1 MLTRGRVSSPT
12 IGYDDD
18 GTTAP
23 PSSQDDG
30 GLPQRIGRYVVLE
43 VIGMGGMGVVCTA
56 YDPKLDRRV
65 ALKLL
70 RQRENE
76 DPARGRIA
84 QLRLQREARAL
95 AKLKHPNIVAVH
107 DVDIV
112 DERLYIAMEYVEGES
127 LDDWFEHSSRG
138 WREVVEVFIQ
148 AANGLLAAHLAGI
161 THRDFKPA
169 NVRLEPTGRVV
180 VLDFGL
186 ALAQGATSTDDGDE
200 PSSSSSVEIP
210 IPLGAET
217 EGPNSER
224 NPRLTAVGR
233 RVGTPAYMSP
243 EQILGH
249 AVGPATDQF
258 AFGAS
263 LYEALYGMLPFR
275 GDADAALWNAVEG
288 AVAPPPKD
296 REVPPWLHKIVLR
309 LLDRD
314 PQHRYADMAEV
325 IAALSHGLGDRR
337 RRRGRIIAGAAV
349 TSLVLGG
356 VAWAYAS
363 EDTCPGAA
371 DRMDARW
378 NAARAEALARD
389 FAATGAPFADDAAT
403 RTIAVLDE
411 RAEAWKRAHVE
422 VCEATRVR
430 GEQSDALLDHRM
442 ACLDDALLE
451 LGALVDVFTETDAE
465 LVEHAVVATMG
476 LADPRECRDERPDDA
491 DEAPSP
497 AEEPRVAAVR
507 EQIAKANALIE
518 AMRVEPAFSA
528 AQVAWNEAAHL
539 EHAPT
544 RVAARLMWV
553 RSLRLRSDYAGA
565 ETELVAQIEDAAAH
579 RLFDAE
585 ADAWIMHVQLLGLHL
600 RKPEQAIAE
609 RLAAEA
615 AVTRGGGRPERV
627 AGLAHALG
635 VVLTANGDLEAAAE
649 QFRTAI
655 RHRQEHYGTDNPSVA
670 AARNDL
676 GITLVRLGR
685 HLEAEDAFRAAL
697 EANRR
702 ALGET
707 HPMIAT
713 NSMNLGNAVAEG
725 REDFA
730 ESAAL
735 YANALAIREAVFGS
749 DDPAVAEVLVAQGS
763 LARRQ
768 GDHAAAVAALR
779 RAIAL
784 FGGPN
789 AKDLRAGMALNNL
802 GTSYIKLGDTKAAV
816 EAFTQSIALF
826 EREKALQ
833 HPSRLRAYL
842 RRCEAWAN
850 AGETVVASADC
861 EVAGTLLGALASP
874 NAGDLEDLAEVRETI
889 RSKTAPR
896 P

>member
-1 MLTRGRVSSPT
+1 MQLTRGRVSSPT
-12 IGYDDD
+12 IGYDD
-18 GTTAP
+18 GAATPP
-23 PSSQDDG
+23 PSTHDDR
-30 GLPQRIGRYVVLE
+30 LPARIGRYVVVE
-43 VIGMGGMGVVCTA
+43 VIGIGGMGVVCTA
-56 YDPKLDRRV
+56 YDPKLDRKV

-70 RQRENE
+70 RQRES
-76 DPARGRIA
+76 DDAARSHIA

-112 DERLYIAMEYVEGES
+112 DDRLYIAMEYVEGES
-127 LDDWFEHSSRG
+127 LDDWFEHSTRG
-138 WREVVEVFIQ
+138 WSEVVEVFIQ
-148 AANGLLAAHLAGI
+148 AAKGLQAAHAAGI

-186 ALAQGATSTDDGDE
+186 ALAQGRANTEDDDD
-200 PSSSSSVEIP
+200 PAASSSVEVPIP
-210 IPLGAET
+210 IIGNGQEQPIA
-217 EGPNSER
+217 ER

-296 REVPPWLHKIVLR
+296 REVPPWLHKVVLR

-325 IAALSHGLGDRR
+325 IAALSQGLGR
-337 RRRGRIIAGAAV
+337 RRRGRVAAV
-349 TSLVLGG
+349 AIGATVVLGG
-356 VAWAYAS
+356 LGWAYARQ
-363 EDTCPGAA
+363 DACPGAA

-378 NAARAEALARD
+378 NAARGQTLAQD
-389 FAATGAPFADDAAT
+389 FAATGAPFAEDAAS
-403 RTIAVLDE
+403 RTIAVLDD
-411 RAEAWKRAHVE
+411 RSNAWRRAHVE
-422 VCEATRVR
+422 ICEATRLR

-476 LADPRECRDERPDDA
+476 LADPRACRDDRPDD
-491 DEAPSP
+491 DDQAPSA
-497 AEEPRVAAVR
+497 AEEQRVAAVR
-507 EQIAKANALIE
+507 EQVAKANALIE
-518 AMRVEPAFSA
+518 AMRVEPAFAA
-528 AQVAWNEAAHL
+528 AQLAWNEAAHL

-544 RVAARLMWV
+544 RVAARLMWA
-553 RSLRLRSDYAGA
+553 RTLRLRSDYAGA
-565 ETELVAQIEDAAAH
+565 ETELVAQIQDAAAH
-579 RLFDAE
+579 RLFDTE
-585 ADAWIMHVQLLGLHL
+585 ADAWIMHLQLLGLHL
-600 RKPEQAIAE
+600 RRPEHALGE

-615 AVTRGGGRPERV
+615 AVTRGGGRPERI

-635 VVLTANGDLEAAAE
+635 VVLTASGDLEAAAE

-655 RHRQEHYGTDNPSVA
+655 RHRQEHDGPDNPSVA

-685 HLEAEDAFRAAL
+685 HREAEDAFRAAL
-697 EANRR
+697 EAHRR

-707 HPMIAT
+707 HPLVAT

-725 REDFA
+725 RRDYV
-730 ESAAL
+730 ESATL
-735 YANALAIREAVFGS
+735 YAKALAIREAVFGAE
-749 DDPAVAEVLVAQGS
+749 DPAVAEVLVAQGS

-768 GDHAAAVAALR
+768 GDHAAAVNALR
-779 RAIAL
+779 RAVAL
-784 FGGPN
+784 FGGPD

-802 GTSYIKLGDTKAAV
+802 GTSYIALGDTAAAV
-816 EAFTQSIALF
+816 DAFTHAIALF
-826 EREKALQ
+826 EREKATH

-842 RRCEAWAN
+842 RRCEAHGAAGDIDAAN
-850 AGETVVASADC
+850 RDC
-861 EVAGTLLGALASP
+861 DTAGTLLGALATP
-874 NAGDLEDLAEVRETI
+874 NASDLADLAKAREVIAAQPAQR
-889 RSKTAPR
+889 R
-896 P
+896 